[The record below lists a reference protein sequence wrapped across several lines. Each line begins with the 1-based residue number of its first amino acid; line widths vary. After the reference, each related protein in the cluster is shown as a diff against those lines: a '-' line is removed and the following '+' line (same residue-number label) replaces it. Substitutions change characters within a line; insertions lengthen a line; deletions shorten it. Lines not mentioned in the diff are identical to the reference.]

1 MSCVIFEL
9 ESFHQTQSVRQM
21 ILSIISYANTN
32 ISRAQEFFWLNHPQM
47 DSIRRRNGKIKNSMG
62 ATPNATNP
70 NFRRES
76 SFQVFLHICS
86 ISAKTAENFGMRPIF
101 YKKSIK
107 LRFVWYMV
115 DVGRSNV
122 ARLMTSQSQ
131 FFFKKMGPPP
141 TVWALVPTNGLP
153 FLIAHTQARRQ

>member
-1 MSCVIFEL
+1 MRHPTPLTLFLGGRAVFGCFFIYARFPRKRL
-9 ESFHQTQSVRQM
+9 K
-21 ILSIISYANTN
+21 ILAWD
-32 ISRAQEFFWLNHPQM
+32 A
-47 DSIRRRNGKIKNSMG
+47 
-62 ATPNATNP
+62 
-70 NFRRES
+70 
-76 SFQVFLHICS
+76 
-86 ISAKTAENFGMRPIF
+86 IF

-141 TVWALVPTNGLP
+141 TVWALVPRNGLSFWSHIYRLEDNKICEQNHQTDLNYLQRERRKLP
-153 FLIAHTQARRQ
+153 SNFFLNQKKDENPDFHADFVFLNRVLPWN